1 MDKSEMADFLS
12 KHFEPW
18 PRLSPDE
25 QEGLLQNTR
34 FMSFEKGASI
44 HNGDNDCLGVLFVK
58 TGMLRVYMLSEE
70 GREITLFRINTGGIC
85 ILSASCVLSSIT
97 FDVHIDAEEY
107 TEALIIGAP
116 YFSVLSEKNVYVQN
130 FAYKLTADSFSDVMW
145 TMQHILFMSLD
156 KRLAILLWD
165 ELTKTGGSTLY
176 MTHEQIARYI
186 GSAREA
192 VSSMLKYFSQEG
204 IVELGRG
211 SIKIL
216 DREKLRLLTK

>member
-1 MDKSEMADFLS
+1 MDKSEMAEFLS

-58 TGMLRVYMLSEE
+58 SGMLRVYMLSEE
-70 GREITLFRINTGGIC
+70 GRRLRFPHKYRRN
-85 ILSASCVLSSIT
+85 LHFVRLLRSSSIT

-116 YFSVLSEKNVYVQN
+116 YFSVLP
-130 FAYKLTADSFSDVMW
+130 
-145 TMQHILFMSLD
+145 
-156 KRLAILLWD
+156 
-165 ELTKTGGSTLY
+165 KTSMFKTSP
-176 MTHEQIARYI
+176 T
-186 GSAREA
+186 SSPPT
-192 VSSMLKYFSQEG
+192 VSP
-204 IVELGRG
+204 
-211 SIKIL
+211 
-216 DREKLRLLTK
+216 T

>member
-1 MDKSEMADFLS
+1 MNKSEMVEVLS
-12 KHFEPW
+12 RYFESW
-18 PRLSPDE
+18 PHLSPEE

-34 FMSFEKGASI
+34 FMTFEKGAAI

-58 TGMLRVYMLSEE
+58 SGMLRVYMLSEE
-70 GREITLFRINTGGIC
+70 GRDITLFRVNTGGIC

-107 TEALIIGAP
+107 TEALLISAP
-116 YFSVLSEKNVYVQN
+116 YFSVLSENNVYVQN

-145 TMQHILFMSLD
+145 TMQQILFMSLD

-165 ELTKTGGSTLY
+165 ELSKTGGNTLY
-176 MTHEQIARYI
+176 LTHEQIARYI
-186 GSAREA
+186 GSAREV
-192 VSSMLKYFSQEG
+192 VSRMLKYFSQEG

-216 DREKLRLLTK
+216 DKEKLRLLTE

>member
-1 MDKSEMADFLS
+1 MNKSEMVEVLS
-12 KHFEPW
+12 RYFEPW
-18 PRLSPDE
+18 PHLSPDE
-25 QEGLLQNTR
+25 QEGLLQNIR
-34 FMSFEKGASI
+34 FMTFEKGASI

-145 TMQHILFMSLD
+145 TMQQILFMSLD

-192 VSSMLKYFSQEG
+192 VSRMLKYFSQEG